1 MNHVDQKGDS
11 LLIKLVKKQEK
22 HLVDFMISRDV
33 LIHIPDADGKDA
45 CDYAKENGLAL
56 DMREFL
62 NCSKRKKDN
71 DM

>member
-1 MNHVDQKGDS
+1 
-11 LLIKLVKKQEK
+11 
-22 HLVDFMISRDV
+22 MISRDV

-62 NCSKRKKDN
+62 NCSKKKKDN